1 MLAEVL
7 PAVLLGLVL
16 LLAACGSAGP
26 SSSSRLVAVGAESQ
40 YANVIAQVGGRYVQ
54 ASAILS
60 NPNTDPHTFQ
70 ASAGVAERLSQA
82 RLVVQNGLGYDGFME
97 KLESA
102 SPSRERSVIDVQ
114 RLLHLPSSTPNPHLW
129 YDPRTMPKVAA
140 AVAGA
145 LGRAEPDHASY
156 FRANAAA
163 FDRSLDPWNRAIAS
177 LRSSFPGAPVAVTE
191 PVADDL
197 IQAAGLHNQTPWTF
211 QADVMNGVDP
221 SPQEVTLE
229 ETLLR
234 QRHVDAFLFN
244 QQVTDSVTET
254 LLGIARQS
262 GVPVVGVYET
272 MPAGYD
278 YQGWM
283 VAQTLAIQ
291 KALADHTS
299 TVAL

>member
-1 MLAEVL
+1 M
-7 PAVLLGLVL
+7 
-16 LLAACGSAGP
+16 
-26 SSSSRLVAVGAESQ
+26 
-40 YANVIAQVGGRYVQ
+40 
-54 ASAILS
+54 
-60 NPNTDPHTFQ
+60 
-70 ASAGVAERLSQA
+70 
-82 RLVVQNGLGYDGFME
+82 
-97 KLESA
+97 
-102 SPSRERSVIDVQ
+102 
-114 RLLHLPSSTPNPHLW
+114 
-129 YDPRTMPKVAA
+129 PRVAA